1 MKTCKLRDKWIS
13 TLIKNNLSNVSFET
27 MPKKTKFTNSLE
39 YNESDFP
46 ILNDLTKNTDSY

>member
-1 MKTCKLRDKWIS
+1 MKTCKLRDINEYV
-13 TLIKNNLSNVSFET
+13 IKNNSNDSFET
-27 MPKKTKFTNSLE
+27 MLKKTKLNNSLD